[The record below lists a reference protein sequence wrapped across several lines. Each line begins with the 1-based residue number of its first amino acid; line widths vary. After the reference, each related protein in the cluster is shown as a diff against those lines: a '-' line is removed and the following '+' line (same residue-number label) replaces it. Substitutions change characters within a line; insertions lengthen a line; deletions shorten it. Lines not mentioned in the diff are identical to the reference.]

1 MQSMSEESRSAAAL
15 RAGPDAR
22 RSVRTVD
29 ITTIGARSGEP
40 HRIEI
45 WMQQVDGRWFLSG
58 YPGRRAWVAN
68 LRANPALT
76 VHLKHGVMAD
86 LPATAK
92 PVDDDAQRREILAAI
107 LRLWGRSSSELPAWQ
122 AGSPLF
128 ELDFD

>member
-1 MQSMSEESRSAAAL
+1 
-15 RAGPDAR
+15 
-22 RSVRTVD
+22 
-29 ITTIGARSGEP
+29 
-40 HRIEI
+40 
-45 WMQQVDGRWFLSG
+45 MQQVDGRWFLSG

-92 PVDDDAQRREILAAI
+92 PIEDDAQRREILAAI
-107 LRLWGRSSSELPAWQ
+107 LRLWGRSPSELPAWQ

-128 ELDFD
+128 ELDFG